1 MGKNTNLFHSIFIV
15 NLMFITNT
23 PKGFKIFYLNMSGA
37 IEINNPTVTKI
48 MPRVVDI
55 KNAKIMHHNFM
66 VLDNVNFE
74 VRKGDFIYLIGRTGS
89 GKSSLLRTLY
99 GDLEFTS
106 GEADV
111 CGYNLKS
118 LKRDDVPYL
127 RRRLGI
133 IFQDYQLLSDRN
145 IYDNLDFVLRA
156 IGWTDKNK
164 IKTAIEESLE
174 MVKLTDKIKKLPNQL
189 SGGEQQRVTIA
200 RALLNQPELIL
211 ADEPTGNLDPETTD
225 EIMSLF
231 YSIFKTTQTPMIIA
245 THNYQLIEN
254 YPGIIYMCA
263 YQSISR
269 DDSHFTK

>member
-1 MGKNTNLFHSIFIV
+1 MAEAV
-15 NLMFITNT
+15 
-23 PKGFKIFYLNMSGA
+23 
-37 IEINNPTVTKI
+37 EINNPIVTKI

-55 KNAKIMHHNFM
+55 KKGKIMHNNHV

-89 GKSSLLRTLY
+89 GKSSLLKTLY

-111 CGYNLKS
+111 CGYNLKT
-118 LKRDDVPYL
+118 LKKADVPYL

-133 IFQDYQLLSDRN
+133 IFQDFQLLSDRN
-145 IYDNLDFVLRA
+145 IFDNLDFVLRA

-164 IKTAIEESLE
+164 IKKTIEESLE
-174 MVKLTDKIKKLPNQL
+174 MVKLTDKMRKLPSQL
-189 SGGEQQRVTIA
+189 SGVEQQRVVIA

-231 YSIFKTTQTPMIIA
+231 YSIFQSIQTPIIIA

-263 YQSISR
+263 YESMSR
-269 DDSHFTK
+269 DDSHFKK